1 LVGGEERPG
10 YGRGLRFLNLTF
22 GAWV

>member
-22 GAWV
+22 GACV